1 MPLGGRQRKVLEPE
15 TAEWPK
21 SLARFRTHL
30 ADALPQICA
39 GGWLSD
45 ATQTA
50 SRIAR
55 KIEDDPEP
63 TLPMTFELSLLALYL
78 HFFVSD

>member
-50 SRIAR
+50 SRHR
-55 KIEDDPEP
+55 LERVKGIEP
-63 TLPMTFELSLLALYL
+63 S
-78 HFFVSD
+78 S

>member
-30 ADALPQICA
+30 ADALPQICT
-39 GGWLSD
+39 GGWLND
-45 ATQTA
+45 ATKA
-50 SRIAR
+50 SSQRGLER
-55 KIEDDPEP
+55 VKGIEP
-63 TLPMTFELSLLALYL
+63 S
-78 HFFVSD
+78 S

>member
-39 GGWLSD
+39 GRV
-45 ATQTA
+45 A
-50 SRIAR
+50 
-55 KIEDDPEP
+55 E
-63 TLPMTFELSLLALYL
+63 
-78 HFFVSD
+78 